1 MYLVGSMSN
10 KQKEEVRIIMLNTKN
25 VIVAIK
31 TLAIGSINTASI
43 SAKEVLSEP
52 IKQMVPSI
60 ILAHNHPSG
69 DSTPS
74 KADILFTKKLVGY
87 CAMFDIELKD
97 HIVICSGEY
106 TSIRQ
111 ENSNIF
117 FKEGIHKL

>member
-60 ILAHNHPSG
+60 ILVHNHPSG

-74 KADILFTKKLVGY
+74 KADILFTKKLVTY
-87 CAMFDIELKD
+87 CDMFDIELKD
-97 HIVICSGEY
+97 HIVIGSGEY

>member
-25 VIVAIK
+25 VIVGIK

-74 KADILFTKKLVGY
+74 KADILFTKKLVTY

-97 HIVICSGEY
+97 HIVIGSGEY
-106 TSIRQ
+106 TSMRQ
-111 ENSNIF
+111 ENNNIF
-117 FKEGIHKL
+117 LKEGIHKL

>member
-74 KADILFTKKLVGY
+74 KADILFTKKLVTY

-97 HIVICSGEY
+97 HIVIGSGEY